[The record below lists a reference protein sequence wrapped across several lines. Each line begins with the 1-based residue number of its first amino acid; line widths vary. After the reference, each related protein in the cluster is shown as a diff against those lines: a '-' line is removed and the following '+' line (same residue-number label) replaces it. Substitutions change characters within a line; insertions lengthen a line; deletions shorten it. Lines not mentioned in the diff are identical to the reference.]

1 MEVELVQESLVQAA
15 YDVRRVLDSLVH
27 RTMLLHMAKRG
38 IQPNVISTLISL
50 YLRHKVRIQI
60 TNPFNL
66 PVSNSSNLTR
76 ASRNRVF
83 FCPSGLPNNLN
94 SFVSVY
100 TGARQGAI
108 TSPTLFNKGVL
119 DA

>member
-1 MEVELVQESLVQAA
+1 
-15 YDVRRVLDSLVH
+15 
-27 RTMLLHMAKRG
+27 MAKRG
-38 IQPNVISTLISL
+38 IHPNVISILIIL
-50 YLRHKVRIQI
+50 YLRLKVSIQI

-76 ASRNRVF
+76 ASQNRV
-83 FCPSGLPNNLN
+83 FCPSGLPNDLN

-100 TGARQGAI
+100 TGACQAAI